1 MLRAAFCVACVA
13 FAALPL
19 ASQQLQRVSI
29 GNLKL
34 KNGETINNC
43 TLGYRTFGK
52 LNDDKSNA
60 VLFPTWFSGTT
71 KDLADLVGP
80 NKLIDS
86 NRFYVIAVDAL
97 GDGVT
102 TSPSNSADQPHMKFP
117 KFGIRDMVE
126 AEHTLLTQKLS
137 IGHLLAVIGISMGGM
152 QTFQWMVSYPDFM
165 DYAVPIVG
173 SPRLTSYDLLL
184 WTTEEHAIENDP
196 SWDHGEYSETPDSMK
211 TVAGIHALA
220 LDSPDYWLEH
230 TPRERFDDAMKTLET
245 RNAASFDANN
255 WVRQL
260 QAMMSLDVSREF
272 GGDMQKAAAAVKA
285 KALIV
290 PSLQDHMVNPHPA
303 LDFGKLIHAR
313 MLVLDDNCG
322 HLAPGCNT
330 KRIGDAINELLV
342 QQ

>member
-1 MLRAAFCVACVA
+1 
-13 FAALPL
+13 
-19 ASQQLQRVSI
+19 
-29 GNLKL
+29 
-34 KNGETINNC
+34 
-43 TLGYRTFGK
+43 
-52 LNDDKSNA
+52 
-60 VLFPTWFSGTT
+60 
-71 KDLADLVGP
+71 
-80 NKLIDS
+80 
-86 NRFYVIAVDAL
+86 
-97 GDGVT
+97 
-102 TSPSNSADQPHMKFP
+102 MKFP